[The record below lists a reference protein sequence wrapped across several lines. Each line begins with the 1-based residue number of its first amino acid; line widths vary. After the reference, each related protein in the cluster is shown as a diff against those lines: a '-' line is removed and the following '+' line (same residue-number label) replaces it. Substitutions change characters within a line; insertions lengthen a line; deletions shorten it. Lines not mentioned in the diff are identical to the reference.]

1 MGSIQADP
9 FSTFFIA
16 QQRALRTPQVQ
27 TLDPEYRL
35 EIMKMIAELE
45 KTRTQTGM
53 EAIETYGMIQD
64 NILQAQAS
72 VIEAVVG
79 ARGQL
84 GAAANQ
90 KNAEAA
96 NIVVSLIGELYDN
109 QSDFVKEIE
118 NETNALAGAAS
129 VVARQVGDPSQIP
142 PKEFVNQYLQNLKQ
156 GLADPTAATGAQ
168 ASRIRLAQNTRD
180 TLESAP
186 SDRMRT
192 ASSATILTQNA
203 LLQGLREAVGPL
215 PPGQLEMMEDQ
226 FLQQVNT
233 IDLGMS
239 GQFTKEE
246 RAQIDDEK
254 LQKKQLMQDA
264 LQRFDSV
271 SGLPNAEYFLG
282 LLDMGDMENLVGPD
296 GIKGLAKQ
304 LEDTTFTPQ
313 TDETIEELKSTL
325 KDDEAKM
332 DAFQRGM
339 LEIQKIPGSKNMRRA
354 LGLEDDFAFAAY
366 VSRSPNAFA
375 TAMRTVNE
383 AANASTDS
391 TISDFDPTRMSALV
405 AGSLTMRRNGEKNV
419 GKAIRV
425 ARNPRRLRRLLRREG
440 RADTKDQIRA
450 YLEDDGKVDLN
461 VDAIENA
468 VAKAKLEEQ
477 NQSAVKTADTDE
489 DAAQQK
495 EDTTAAAPPPT
506 APSAQ
511 AAAQVQQAAQAQ
523 ADADAQA
530 AQAQADKNRLSEVT
544 SNIAQLTLLGKQ
556 PPTLETAN
564 VAQYMRPGD
573 EVVFTDPVEVTGF
586 KETKDFIPPVAPTS
600 KEKKPPVTM
609 PDLKS
614 IQPKRLVD
622 LGAAGSGTLDKSR
635 REAASLQ
642 KRIDEA
648 QKSGFAVSFP
658 RISSVGSG
666 VATIPTK
673 EGLKKYSAIIRDT
686 KTGTI
691 DYVDKSGQTVQ
702 TFSGMPTSV
711 SPVETTGPT
720 PTDSPLG
727 INQMKPASDN
737 RSTNLANRF
746 GGSSQ

>member
-1 MGSIQADP
+1 MSDP
-9 FSTFFIA
+9 FSAFLISRE
-16 QQRALRTPQVQ
+16 QALRTPQVQ

-53 EAIETYGMIQD
+53 EAIETYGMVVD
-64 NILQAQAS
+64 NVLDAQAS

-96 NIVVSLIGELYDN
+96 NIVVKMIGELYDN

-129 VVARQVGDPSQIP
+129 VIARQVGDPSQIP
-142 PKEFVNQYLQNLKQ
+142 PKEFVNQYMQNLKQ
-156 GLADPTAATGAQ
+156 SIADPTAATGAQ

-192 ASSATILTQNA
+192 ASSATMLTQNA
-203 LLQGLREAVGPL
+203 LLQGLKEAVGPL

-246 RAQIDDEK
+246 RAQIEDERA
-254 LQKKQLMQDA
+254 QKKQQMKDA
-264 LQRFDSV
+264 YQRFDSV
-271 SGLPNAEYFLG
+271 SGLPPESYFLG
-282 LLDMGDMENLVGPD
+282 LLDTSDVQTIIDD

-313 TDETIEELKSTL
+313 TDETIEELKRTL

-332 DAFQRGM
+332 DTFQRGM
-339 LEIQKIPGSKNMRRA
+339 LEIQKIPGSKNMRQA
-354 LGLEDDFAFAAY
+354 LGLEDDYVFAAY

-391 TISDFDPTRMSALV
+391 TISDFDSTRMAALV
-405 AGSLTMRRNGEKNV
+405 GGALTMRRNGEKNV

-450 YLEDDGKVDLN
+450 YLEDDGVVDNDYL
-461 VDAIENA
+461 AIEKA
-468 VAKAKLEEQ
+468 VANAELEEQ
-477 NQSAVKTADTDE
+477 KKSAVKTADTDE

-495 EDTTAAAPPPT
+495 EDPTAAAPPTT
-506 APSAQ
+506 AATDAVTPSAPDNTL
-511 AAAQVQQAAQAQ
+511 AQQAAQAQ
-523 ADADAQA
+523 AAKQ
-530 AQAQADKNRLSEVT
+530 NLSEVT
-544 SNIAQLTLLGKQ
+544 SNIAQLTLLGEQ

-586 KETKDFIPPVAPTS
+586 KETKDFIPQTAPTE
-600 KEKKPPVTM
+600 KQKKPPVTM

-614 IQPKRLVD
+614 IQPTSTGAFTSMENLVD
-622 LGAAGSGTLDKSR
+622 LGTAGSGSLDKSR
-635 REAASLQ
+635 QSAASLQ

-648 QKSGFAVSFP
+648 QASGFNVSFP
-658 RISSVGSG
+658 TISSVGSG

-673 EGLKKYSAIIRDT
+673 DGLKKYNTR
-686 KTGTI
+686 
-691 DYVDKSGQTVQ
+691 YQ
-702 TFSGMPTSV
+702 
-711 SPVETTGPT
+711 
-720 PTDSPLG
+720 
-727 INQMKPASDN
+727 N
-737 RSTNLANRF
+737 RYHKLC
-746 GGSSQ
+746 